1 MEINRLIVKYL
12 AGCLT
17 KDEEQILEEWLK
29 DESNQHFFEEIC
41 SEKDFLVHYRQY
53 RRFSEKSD
61 EAFRKVWT
69 SLRSDSIE
77 NRQKK
82 RRYNISYNWLKI
94 ACSLLILLLLSG
106 GMFFIYSS
114 SEKITPGESKALLT
128 LQDGSA
134 KELKASQHEHWIYLG
149 NIPVAREYNG
159 MITYQI
165 PETLKKRSKHMNTL
179 SVPRGGEFY
188 LTLSDGTKIHL
199 NSMSELRFPV
209 SFNGQEERIVELKGE
224 GFFEVAK
231 DTLHPFK
238 VLTQGVEIQ
247 QIGTKFNVKSRT
259 IGQVEVALVE
269 GSIGISTEFQKMYVM
284 SPGQLAT
291 LNTSSKTMVVESKKL
306 LSHIAWHS
314 NRFVFYD
321 ESLGNLLE
329 DIALWYN
336 VDVEYLDE
344 SLKELHFTG
353 SLYRYDDINVILNAI
368 GETVDVDFKI
378 SGLCIK
384 VDRKNK

>member
-1 MEINRLIVKYL
+1 MEISKLIVKYL

-17 KDEEQILEEWLK
+17 KDEEQILGEWLK
-29 DESNQHFFEEIC
+29 DESHQHFFENIR
-41 SEKDFLVHYRQY
+41 SEKDFLKRYRQY
-53 RRFSEKSD
+53 RRFHEKSD
-61 EAFRKVWT
+61 EAFHKVWT
-69 SLRSDSIE
+69 SLQSDNIE
-77 NRQKK
+77 NKPKQ
-82 RRYNISYNWLKI
+82 RRSCFTYNWFKI
-94 ACSLLILLLLSG
+94 ACSLFILLLFSG
-106 GMFFIYSS
+106 GIFYIYSS
-114 SEKITPGESKALLT
+114 SQQITPGGSKALLT

-149 NIPVAREYNG
+149 NTPVAREYNG

-165 PETLKKRSKHMNTL
+165 PETFEKRSKQMNTL
-179 SVPRGGEFY
+179 FVPRGGEFY

-199 NSMSELRFPV
+199 NSMSELRYPV
-209 SFNGQEERIVELKGE
+209 SFNGQKERIVELKGE

-231 DTLHPFK
+231 DSLHPFK
-238 VLTQGVEIQ
+238 VVTQGVEIQ

-269 GSIGISTEFQKMYVM
+269 GAIGISTEFQKMHVM
-284 SPGQLAT
+284 LPGQLAT
-291 LNTSSKTMVVESKKL
+291 LNTSSKTMVVENKKL
-306 LSHIAWHS
+306 LSYIAWHS

-329 DIALWYN
+329 DIGLWYN

-353 SLYRYDDINVILNAI
+353 SLYRYDDITVILNAI
-368 GETVDVDFKI
+368 GETVDVEFKI

-384 VDRKNK
+384 IDRKNK